1 MSKEL
6 SMSQSTVLDAGP
18 KGLVLPYNGI
28 RPKLGRNVFLAPG
41 TYVMGDVELG
51 DDVNIWFGTVIRGD
65 DNRIRIGART
75 NIQDNSVIHVTDD
88 TGPTTIGADVLVG
101 HGVVLHGCTIED
113 GAFIGMGS
121 TILDGAVVETG
132 AMVAA
137 GALVTPGKRVKSG
150 ELWAGNPA
158 KLFRSLKESEIKH
171 IPWAVKHYVERA
183 AEYLKAGVGVA

>member
-1 MSKEL
+1 
-6 SMSQSTVLDAGP
+6 MSQSTVLDAGP

-158 KLFRSLKESEIKH
+158 KLFRPLKESEIKH

>member
-88 TGPTTIGADVLVG
+88 NGPTTIGADVLVG

-158 KLFRSLKESEIKH
+158 KLFRPLKESEIKH

>member
-158 KLFRSLKESEIKH
+158 KLFRPLKESEIKH